1 MRKTIALALF
11 LATAAIAAHAQTTPP
26 VAQGGDQKP
35 SLAEIKFEHMEHDY
49 GTIKNG
55 ANGIY
60 EFKFTNTGKEPLLIT
75 EARGSCGCTVPEWPK
90 EPIKPGASSAIKVS
104 YDTKRTGA
112 FTKTVTVTTNT
123 KTPSTVLTIKG
134 IVLEPVK
141 EETMPIRKADDG
153 ATPFAN
159 PTR

>member
-1 MRKTIALALF
+1 MKKILAFTVL
-11 LATAAIAAHAQTTPP
+11 LAAATLSSQAQNTPA

-35 SLAEIKFEHMEHDY
+35 SLAEIKFESLDHDY

-55 ANGIY
+55 ANGIF
-60 EFKFTNTGKEPLLIT
+60 EFKFTNTGKEPLLIS
-75 EARGSCGCTVPEWPK
+75 EAHGSCGCTVPEWPK
-90 EPIKPGASSAIKVS
+90 EPIKPGTSSAIKVS

-123 KTPSTVLTIKG
+123 KTPSTVLSIKG

-141 EETMPIRKADDG
+141 EETMPLRKADDG

-159 PTR
+159 PNR